1 MKKIYS
7 LVIGAAFLI
16 GGSWGVYSYAN
27 LSKESLS
34 DATLENIEA
43 LTDDIDGEGNK
54 KYVLRSDGGPCIYY
68 DQYGSHLGRLTIC
81 YEDSSGGPCA
91 SGCLRPM

>member
-43 LTDDIDGEGNK
+43 LTDDPEGGGGTSCRWVRSKDDHGCVVHYCVTTGDGN
-54 KYVLRSDGGPCIYY
+54 SCSC
-68 DQYGSHLGRLTIC
+68 GSV
-81 YEDSSGGPCA
+81 S
-91 SGCLRPM
+91 